1 MEIYLPHLLRK
12 TLARERGDRSRA
24 SDIGRD
30 EVTAAAAIEAE
41 LAALADPGRAAFVA
55 PYLGA
60 VPGGYGEGD
69 VLLGMPVP
77 AQRRVARA
85 HREAPLAEVE
95 RLLRSDVHEHRFVA
109 LAILCLRFQRADA
122 GERERLARFYIDHRD
137 RVDNWDLVDA
147 SAPKLLAER
156 VRGGDR
162 GFLDELVAS
171 ESVWDRRIAIL
182 ATFPLIRDGE
192 PDETLRL
199 AERLLGD
206 EHDLIH
212 KAVGWMLREAGKR
225 DEAALRGFL
234 DAHAA
239 AMPRTMLRYSLERL
253 PADVRARYMAAR

>member
-1 MEIYLPHLLRK
+1 MP
-12 TLARERGDRSRA
+12 
-24 SDIGRD
+24 
-30 EVTAAAAIEAE
+30 AAAEIEAE
-41 LAALADPGRAAFVA
+41 LAALADPQRAEFVA

-69 VLLGMPVP
+69 VMLGMPVP
-77 AQRRVARA
+77 AQRKVARA
-85 HREAPLAEVE
+85 HRDAPLGELV

-109 LAILCLRFQRADA
+109 LAILCLRYERAES
-122 GERERLARFYIDHRD
+122 GERERFARFYLEHRD
-137 RVDNWDLVDA
+137 RVNNWDLIDS
-147 SAPKLLAER
+147 SAPKLLSDK

-171 ESVWDRRIAIL
+171 DSVWDRRIAIL
-182 ATFPLIRDGE
+182 ATFSLIRDGE
-192 PDETLRL
+192 PDETLRIS
-199 AERLLGD
+199 ERLLGD

-212 KAVGWMLREAGKR
+212 KAVGWMLREVGKR

-253 PADVRARYMAAR
+253 APDVRAGYMAAGN

>member
-1 MEIYLPHLLRK
+1 MP
-12 TLARERGDRSRA
+12 
-24 SDIGRD
+24 
-30 EVTAAAAIEAE
+30 AAAEIEAE
-41 LAALADPGRAAFVA
+41 LAALADPKRAEFVA

-77 AQRRVARA
+77 AQRKVARA
-85 HREAPLAEVE
+85 HRDAPLGELL

-109 LAILCLRFQRADA
+109 LAVLCLRYERAES
-122 GERERLARFYIDHRD
+122 GERERFARFYLEHRD
-137 RVDNWDLVDA
+137 RVNNWDLIDS
-147 SAPKLLAER
+147 SAPKLLSDK

-171 ESVWDRRIAIL
+171 DSVWDRRIAIL
-182 ATFPLIRDGE
+182 ATFSLIRDGE

-199 AERLLGD
+199 SERLLGD

-212 KAVGWMLREAGKR
+212 KAVGWMLREVGKR

-239 AMPRTMLRYSLERL
+239 EMPRTMLRYSLERL
-253 PADVRARYMAAR
+253 PAEVRAGYMAAGS

>member
-1 MEIYLPHLLRK
+1 MP
-12 TLARERGDRSRA
+12 
-24 SDIGRD
+24 
-30 EVTAAAAIEAE
+30 AAAEIEAE
-41 LAALADPGRAAFVA
+41 LAALADPERAESVA

-77 AQRRVARA
+77 AQRKVARG
-85 HREAPLAEVE
+85 HRDAPLGEIE

-109 LAILCLRFQRADA
+109 LAILCLRYERADA
-122 GERERLARFYIDHRD
+122 GERERFARFYLDHRQ
-137 RVDNWDLVDA
+137 RVDNWDLIDA
-147 SAPKLLAER
+147 SAPKLLSDR
-156 VRGGDR
+156 LRGGDR

-171 ESVWDRRIAIL
+171 GSVWDRRIAVL
-182 ATFPLIRDGE
+182 ATFSLIRDGE
-192 PDETLRL
+192 HDETLRL

-212 KAVGWMLREAGKR
+212 KAVGWMLREVGKR

-253 PADVRARYMAAR
+253 PAGVRARYMAAGR